1 MGTGESVFSKQTN
14 KVCLERNCVTGL
26 TDKFYCLYTLDMGG
40 STNFISIDFSCHLLL
55 RWHKSN
61 IFSWNRELPS
71 GRLTIYP
78 WLARECLSQKGDCC
92 MLKRAFTSPNQT
104 YFCAG

>member
-40 STNFISIDFSCHLLL
+40 STNFISIDFYVIYNCGGISPTFFLGIGNCLL
-55 RWHKSN
+55 
-61 IFSWNRELPS
+61 
-71 GRLTIYP
+71 GV
-78 WLARECLSQKGDCC
+78 
-92 MLKRAFTSPNQT
+92 
-104 YFCAG
+104 